1 MQPTTSAPAHSRHRK
16 KHTHTDA
23 HAHGAANKVQGL
35 LPSRSFDALKD
46 LLVGTPGYTVCVCQE
61 PLRAKQTVSE
71 TLENMDPR
79 LQTPSYYQIRY
90 NCVFFPTEMKD
101 T

>member
-1 MQPTTSAPAHSRHRK
+1 M
-16 KHTHTDA
+16 
-23 HAHGAANKVQGL
+23 
-35 LPSRSFDALKD
+35 
-46 LLVGTPGYTVCVCQE
+46 GTPGYTVCVCQE